1 MSYEL
6 LMRTVSAGAFLA
18 LGSLLTTTMAIAA
31 SNVGPMSK
39 LAHCRLLACPA
50 TLMTK
55 TQPAPVHTR
64 YSRADLSI
72 RR

>member
-6 LMRTVSAGAFLA
+6 LMRAVSAGAFLA

-31 SNVGPMSK
+31 SNVGPASK

-50 TLMTK
+50 SMLTK
-55 TQPAPVHTR
+55 ARSAPLHTGHYRPATT
-64 YSRADLSI
+64 I
-72 RR
+72 RS